1 MKEFVMNFVCLYGA
15 AVKYCFEKLVLVI
28 EVNFI
33 DWSLPLDF
41 KWENFEKYVKII
53 SLSLLLE
60 KGENRGT

>member
-41 KWENFEKYVKII
+41 K
-53 SLSLLLE
+53 
-60 KGENRGT
+60 